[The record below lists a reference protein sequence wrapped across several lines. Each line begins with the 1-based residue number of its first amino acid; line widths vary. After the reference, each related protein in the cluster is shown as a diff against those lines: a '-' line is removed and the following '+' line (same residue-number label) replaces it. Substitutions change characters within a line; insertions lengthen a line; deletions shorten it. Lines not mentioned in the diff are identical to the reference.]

1 MTRSERL
8 LNLLQ
13 LLRNHRLPVTADT
26 LAETLSVSV
35 RTVYRDIE
43 TLCRQG
49 ADIRGEAG
57 VGFILHKD
65 FLLPPLS
72 FNANEIE
79 ALVLGMRWVLAY
91 TDNALAQDAK
101 SVLAKVQAVL
111 PENMADLLDSQALF
125 PVRDHA
131 EYGEHEQHVLNTIR
145 AAIRSKRKL
154 EFDYTDAENRPSRRT
169 VWPFSIGYFDD
180 ARLVSAWCE
189 LRQDFRHFRSDRI
202 GEAVI
207 GDIYPTP
214 RMLLLDEWR
223 RREGIDLHPFD
234 F

>member
-145 AAIRSKRKL
+145 AAIRSNRKL

-202 GEAVI
+202 GKAVI

>member
-72 FNANEIE
+72 FSANEIE

-131 EYGEHEQHVLNTIR
+131 EYGEHEQHVLNTVR
-145 AAIRSKRKL
+145 AAIRSNRKL

-169 VWPFSIGYFDD
+169 VWPFSIGYFDN
-180 ARLVSAWCE
+180 ARLVSVWCE

-202 GEAVI
+202 GKAVI

>member
-57 VGFILHKD
+57 VGFILYKD

-111 PENMADLLDSQALF
+111 PENMADLLDNQALF

-131 EYGEHEQHVLNTIR
+131 EYGEHEQYVLNTVR
-145 AAIRSKRKL
+145 AAIRSNRKL

-202 GEAVI
+202 GKAVI

>member
-35 RTVYRDIE
+35 RTIYRDIE

-145 AAIRSKRKL
+145 AAIRSNRKL
-154 EFDYTDAENRPSRRT
+154 EFDYIDAENRPSRRT

-202 GEAVI
+202 GKAVI

>member
-131 EYGEHEQHVLNTIR
+131 EYGEHEQHVLNTVR
-145 AAIRSKRKL
+145 AAIRSNRKL

-202 GEAVI
+202 GKAVI
-207 GDIYPTP
+207 RDIYPTP

>member
-131 EYGEHEQHVLNTIR
+131 EYGEHEQYVLNTVR
-145 AAIRSKRKL
+145 AAIRSNRKL

-189 LRQDFRHFRSDRI
+189 LRQDYRHFRSDRI
-202 GEAVI
+202 GKAVI

>member
-125 PVRDHA
+125 PVRDHT

-145 AAIRSKRKL
+145 AAIRSNRKL
-154 EFDYTDAENRPSRRT
+154 EFDYTDAKNRPSRRT

-202 GEAVI
+202 GKAVI

>member
-1 MTRSERL
+1 M
-8 LNLLQ
+8 
-13 LLRNHRLPVTADT
+13 
-26 LAETLSVSV
+26 
-35 RTVYRDIE
+35 
-43 TLCRQG
+43 
-49 ADIRGEAG
+49 
-57 VGFILHKD
+57 
-65 FLLPPLS
+65 
-72 FNANEIE
+72 
-79 ALVLGMRWVLAY
+79 
-91 TDNALAQDAK
+91 AQDAK

-125 PVRDHA
+125 PVRDHT

-145 AAIRSKRKL
+145 AAIRSNRKL
-154 EFDYTDAENRPSRRT
+154 EFDYTDAENRPSHRT

-202 GEAVI
+202 GKAVI

>member
-131 EYGEHEQHVLNTIR
+131 EYGEHEQHVLNTVR
-145 AAIRSKRKL
+145 AAIRSNRKL

-202 GEAVI
+202 GKAVI

>member
-13 LLRNHRLPVTADT
+13 LLRNHRLPVTAET
-26 LAETLSVSV
+26 LAQTLGVSV
-35 RTVYRDIE
+35 RTVYRDID
-43 TLCRQG
+43 TLRRQS

-57 VGFILHKD
+57 VGFVLHKD

-72 FNANEIE
+72 FNENEIE

-91 TDNALAQDAK
+91 TDHALAQDAQ
-101 SVLAKVQAVL
+101 SVLAKVQSVL
-111 PENMADLLDSQALF
+111 PENMAHVLDSQALF
-125 PVRDHA
+125 PVLDHA
-131 EYGEHEQHVLNTIR
+131 EYSGHEQHILNTVR
-145 AAIRSKRKL
+145 AAIRGNRKL

-169 VWPFSIGYFDD
+169 AWPFAVGYFDST
-180 ARLVSAWCE
+180 RLVSAWCE
-189 LRQDFRHFRSDRI
+189 LRQDFRHFRPDRI
-202 GEAVI
+202 GKAVI
-207 GDIYPTP
+207 GSIYPTP

>member
-145 AAIRSKRKL
+145 AAIRSNRKL

-189 LRQDFRHFRSDRI
+189 LRQDYRHFRSDRI
-202 GEAVI
+202 GKAVI

>member
-13 LLRNHRLPVTADT
+13 LLRNHRLPVTAET
-26 LAETLSVSV
+26 LAATLSVSV

-72 FNANEIE
+72 FNENEIE
-79 ALVLGMRWVLAY
+79 ALVLGMRWVLTH
-91 TDNALAQDAK
+91 TDGTLAQDAQ

-111 PENMADLLDSQALF
+111 PENMADVLDNQALF
-125 PVRDHA
+125 PVGGST
-131 EYGEHEQHVLNTIR
+131 EYSEHEQFVLNTVR
-145 AAIRSKRKL
+145 AAIRSNRKL
-154 EFDYTDAENRPSRRT
+154 EFSYTDAKGRSSRRT
-169 VWPFSIGYFDD
+169 VWPFSIGYFDN
-180 ARLVSAWCE
+180 ARLLSAWCE
-189 LRQDFRHFRSDRI
+189 LRQDFRHFRPDRMAD
-202 GEAVI
+202 AVI
-207 GDIYPTP
+207 GGIYPTP
-214 RMLLLDEWR
+214 RMVLLDEWR
-223 RREGIDLHPFD
+223 RQEDIDLNPFY